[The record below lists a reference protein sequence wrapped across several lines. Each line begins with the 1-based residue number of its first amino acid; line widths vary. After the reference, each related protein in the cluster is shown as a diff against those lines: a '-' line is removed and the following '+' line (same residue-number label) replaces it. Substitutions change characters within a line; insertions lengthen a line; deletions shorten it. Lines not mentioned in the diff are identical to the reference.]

1 MGCRTSFVAALV
13 IGMDGSRQL
22 DKNPKLKTSEYRN
35 MAINF
40 PANPY
45 VKYEEYD
52 IWGKAFFTFE
62 KLKFWNLFMS

>member
-13 IGMDGSRQL
+13 IGMDGSRPL
-22 DKNPKLKTSEYRN
+22 DKNPKLKTSEYQN

-45 VKYEEYD
+45 GKYEVYD
-52 IWGKAFFTFE
+52 LLEEGIYY
-62 KLKFWNLFMS
+62 L